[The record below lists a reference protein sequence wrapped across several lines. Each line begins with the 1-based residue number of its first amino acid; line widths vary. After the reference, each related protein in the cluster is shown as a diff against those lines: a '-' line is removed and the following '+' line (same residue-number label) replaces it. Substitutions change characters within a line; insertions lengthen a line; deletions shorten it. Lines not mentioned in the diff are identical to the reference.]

1 MDQADQAGN
10 KSLEEN
16 FDSEEQYSFRK
27 IVLIWFLGTAPMVLL
42 AYVVTPAVIRIFQIP
57 SSTPAF
63 LVFWPFMILGL
74 IWQFVLS
81 LMIVKREC
89 GDIRWA
95 TIRKRMWYQK
105 PRNPRSRK
113 RSWWLLLWTIPFI
126 GLSYAAQ
133 HVSLPDV
140 AGTIFPFLKDVP
152 HYNLGPLMSPEYK
165 GMWLLL
171 GLTLL
176 TIPFNYFLGEEFL
189 FRGILLPKMRGV
201 FGRFDWFFNGV
212 FFAFY
217 HLHKPLGVFHQIVF
231 AGLILSL
238 PARLFRS
245 NWMAVIVHGTEAFV
259 ATWIIL
265 KVILGTI

>member
-1 MDQADQAGN
+1 MNQETASAVDLDGEF
-10 KSLEEN
+10 EE
-16 FDSEEQYSFRK
+16 EKQYSLGR
-27 IVLIWFLGTAPMVLL
+27 IILIWFLGTAPMFLL
-42 AYVVTPAVIRIFQIP
+42 AYVVTPLIIEVFNIP
-57 SSTPAF
+57 PETPPF

-74 IWQFVLS
+74 VWQFVLS
-81 LMIVKREC
+81 LIIVKKEC
-89 GDIRWA
+89 GDIKWS
-95 TIRKRMWYQK
+95 TIKRRMWYSK
-105 PRNPRSRK
+105 PRNPMTKR

-126 GLSYAAQ
+126 VLSYAAQ
-133 HVSLPDV
+133 EITLPDV
-140 AGTIFPFLKDVP
+140 AGSLFPFLENVP
-152 HYNLGPLMSPEYK
+152 HYNLGPMMSSQYE

-189 FRGILLPKMRGV
+189 FRGILLPRMRGV

-212 FFAFY
+212 FFALY

-245 NWMAVIVHGTEAFV
+245 NWMAVVVHGTEAFV

-265 KVILGTI
+265 KVILGKI